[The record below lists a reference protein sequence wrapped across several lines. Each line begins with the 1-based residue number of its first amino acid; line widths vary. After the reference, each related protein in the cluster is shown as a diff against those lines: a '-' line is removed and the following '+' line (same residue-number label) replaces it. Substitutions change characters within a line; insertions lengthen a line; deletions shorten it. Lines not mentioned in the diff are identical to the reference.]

1 MTEFNE
7 LKDTLFNQKVLG
19 QKMKKIQNKKHKL
32 RNQQVSLSHFD
43 DKRFVLDDEI
53 HTLIFHED
61 LE

>member
-32 RNQQVSLSHFD
+32 RNQQSIVIAF
-43 DKRFVLDDEI
+43 
-53 HTLIFHED
+53 
-61 LE
+61 